1 MRGGYLKE
9 ALDRRCPGVSGD
21 AAGRCI
27 RRSVRA
33 LKNLRDIDLG
43 ISVWASRRS
52 KSRTARRRNAVNWRA
67 ELQSAQCGRT
77 HDALDESTAQL
88 KPRSMDPLLV
98 QLNGLVDAADAV
110 IHRKQD
116 MRMVAQ
122 CA

>member
-1 MRGGYLKE
+1 MPP
-9 ALDRRCPGVSGD
+9 ALYRQ
-21 AAGRCI
+21 
-27 RRSVRA
+27 SVRA

-52 KSRTARRRNAVNWRA
+52 KSRTARRSNAVNGRD

-77 HDALDESTAQL
+77 HDVLDESTAQL
-88 KPRSMDPLLV
+88 KLRSMDPLLV